1 MRDKKKPHTNILY
14 IQGTKLNKIAENMQ
28 QFVDLWGCKH
38 ITDILLQVKSWAI
51 SSPFTP
57 TLIYIYNQVFVQLK
71 NVTPISN
78 CF

>member
-38 ITDILLQVKSWAI
+38 ITDILLQVKS
-51 SSPFTP
+51 
-57 TLIYIYNQVFVQLK
+57 
-71 NVTPISN
+71 
-78 CF
+78 